1 MTLGDTIEA
10 SPPPR
15 DFAGLRDLIV
25 ASKNRLPKRLAQV
38 ASFAMASPDEI
49 ALGTAASIAERVAVQ
64 PSTLV
69 RFAKVLG
76 YQGFSELQ
84 AVFRERLRGRL
95 ATYDDRLQSVRS
107 HTDPATK
114 SAQLFDGFCHAAV
127 GSVAALREQID
138 PGTIEAAAN
147 RLAAA
152 DTIYLIAQRRSYPVT
167 AYLSYTFGALG
178 IKTVLVGSAAGTDP
192 ETLSFAT
199 GRDAAI
205 AVSFTPYAPATLSHV
220 RTIAQRGTPLVVVTD
235 SPFSPLASVTD
246 LWFEVV
252 EADYEGFRCLSATM
266 TLAITLAVAVAEMRR
281 SRQNGIEIP

>member
-1 MTLGDTIEA
+1 MSLDDTIDA
-10 SPPPR
+10 SPPR

-38 ASFAMASPDEI
+38 ASFAIGNPDEI

-95 ATYDDRLQSVRS
+95 STYDDRLQSVRS

-114 SAQLFDGFCHAAV
+114 SAQLFDGFCRAAV
-127 GSVAALREQID
+127 RSVGALRDEID
-138 PGTIEAAAN
+138 PGTIEAAAR

-167 AYLSYTFGALG
+167 SYFSYAFGTLG

-199 GRDAAI
+199 VRDAAI
-205 AVSFTPYAPATLSHV
+205 AVSFTPYAPATLSYV

-235 SPFSPLASVTD
+235 SPFSPLASATD

-266 TLAITLAVAVAEMRR
+266 TLAITLAVTVAEMRR
-281 SRQNGIEIP
+281 SQQNGIEIP